1 MARRLFA
8 GVIACAGI
16 AAAFAPIA
24 SAEEKNAP
32 PKPAPATTDAD
43 EKALASY
50 SPYEKKTIQDAF
62 QKLETSID
70 PSPEGKVI
78 ERIDIVPLEVIEER
92 DPAPGFLN
100 WFHVTTKPYVIRRE
114 VLLQRGERF
123 RQDLCN
129 ESARNLTG
137 IRQISLV
144 VCIAAKG
151 SRADRV
157 RLVMITKDV
166 WSLRLNTNFRWAGGR
181 FEYLFLQPAE
191 ENLFGTHQA
200 ILATF
205 YLDIASVA
213 IGGRYKVPRIGGSPL
228 ELLAEANVIVNLD
241 TGEPEGSAGTFSYGQ
256 PLTSTLASLSWG
268 AEIKWR
274 NEILRRF
281 CVTGA
286 TSCAGDL
293 RGFDAKATPE
303 IDDTIPFSYKSDVL
317 AGQYFATRS
326 FGREIKHNVSL
337 GLEVSRRVFRA
348 GDLSAHDPSAAAEF
362 EERVLPVSDT
372 RIGPFFDY
380 RTVSTRFHRVLDL
393 ETLGL
398 QEDVRMGHELILKL
412 MPITKLLRSSRN
424 LFHVLAAARY
434 SQPISDGLVSG
445 YIEST
450 TDIQLDELP
459 DASLEV
465 GGRVM
470 TPRIGIGRLLVDAKV
485 LYRYRNYLN
494 KISSIGGSTRLRGYP
509 TQALLG
515 KDFVTANFE
524 YRTRP
529 LEILACQLGGA
540 LFFDVGDAFNGWEDF
555 RPKQSV
561 GFGLRILFPQLDRT
575 VLRADWG
582 FPVTKGYK
590 EPDGF
595 PGDIVVTFK
604 QAFPIPDVPSRGGGT
619 E

>member
-1 MARRLFA
+1 MAHRLL
-8 GVIACAGI
+8 ACSLAC
-16 AAAFAPIA
+16 AAAFA
-24 SAEEKNAP
+24 SAPSAF
-32 PKPAPATTDAD
+32 AD
-43 EKALASY
+43 EAALAGY
-50 SPYEKKTIQDAF
+50 SPYEKTTIVAALE
-62 QKLETSID
+62 KLETSID
-70 PSPEGKVI
+70 PRPQGKVI
-78 ERIDIVPLEVIEER
+78 ERVEVVPLEVIEDR
-92 DPAPGFLN
+92 DPAPNFLN

-114 VLLQRGERF
+114 VLLHEGERF
-123 RQDLCN
+123 RQDLCD
-129 ESARNLTG
+129 ESARNLSG

-144 VCIAAKG
+144 VCVAARG
-151 SRADRV
+151 SRPDRV
-157 RLVMITKDV
+157 RLVIITKDV
-166 WSLRLNTNFRWAGGR
+166 WSLRLNTNFRYAGGR

-200 ILATF
+200 ILATMF
-205 YLDIASVA
+205 LDLASVA
-213 IGGRYKVPRIGGSPL
+213 IGGRYKVPKIGGSHL
-228 ELLAEANVIVNLD
+228 ELQVDANVIVNLD
-241 TGEPEGSAGTFSYGQ
+241 TGEPEGSSGQFVYGQ
-256 PLTSTLASLSWG
+256 PLTSTLAEWSWG
-268 AEIKWR
+268 VGIAWR
-274 NEILRRF
+274 TEVFRRF

-293 RGFDAKATPE
+293 RGFDAKATPD
-303 IDDTIPFSYKSDVL
+303 IDDAIPFSYRSDVQT
-317 AGQYFATRS
+317 GQYFATRS
-326 FGREIKHNVSL
+326 FGREIKHNFSAGVD
-337 GLEVSRRVFRA
+337 VSRRVFRT
-348 GDLSAHDPSAAAEF
+348 GNLSGYDPLAVAEF
-362 EERVLPVSDT
+362 ESRVLPVSDT
-372 RIGPFFDY
+372 RIGPFFEY
-380 RTVSTRFHRVLDL
+380 RTVSTRFKRVLDL

-398 QEDVRMGHELILKL
+398 QEDVRSGHEVILKVS
-412 MPITKLLRSSRN
+412 PITKLLRSSRN

-445 YIEST
+445 YVEST
-450 TDIQLDELP
+450 TDIQSDELP

-470 TPRIGIGRLLVDAKV
+470 TPRIGIGRLLFDAKV

-494 KISSIGGSTRLRGYP
+494 KVSSLGGSTRLRGYP

-540 LFFDVGDAFNGWEDF
+540 LFFDVGDAFDGWEDF

-561 GFGLRILFPQLDRT
+561 GFGVRLLFPQLDRT

-582 FPVTKGYK
+582 FPVTKGYR

-604 QAFPIPDVPSRGGGT
+604 QAFPIPDVPSKGGGT